1 MGNPHAHPASGIPTR
16 VCKMPQTVMVQGH
29 GTRSCGNVQ
38 ILDPPVSFYFFP
50 ILPSI
55 ILYPLICTYIYPCC
69 HFWPLRQMTR
79 STQQTCRENCILVKQ
94 CFCLQIFHKYN
105 GLRWTHTSNFSPSFP
120 LPVLYADIAKSA
132 MSTTSEGDVAKVA
145 KKR

>member
-29 GTRSCGNVQ
+29 GTGSCGNDKFW
-38 ILDPPVSFYFFP
+38 IHRSPFISFPSFP
-50 ILPSI
+50 QSF
-55 ILYPLICTYIYPCC
+55 CTLSYAHIFT
-69 HFWPLRQMTR
+69 HAVIFWPLRQMTR
-79 STQQTCRENCILVKQ
+79 STQQTCQENCILVKQ